1 MRPHRGEIHP
11 GALSLD
17 ALRERLSAVERRA
30 SAGGGDGVE
39 QAIATGWDAMDAA
52 LGGGGLRRGGLHE
65 WVGLA
70 AHDRAGGAGSR
81 RGRWSPPLGVLVHV
95 AARCM
100 GVAAGVGEGGG
111 MTVCWVGRRVWPSV
125 HALSGEH
132 EKSSTGGGTLLACS
146 LLVDATCAA
155 DRLWAADLAA
165 RCAGALVVVDGSGM
179 DMAASRRLLL
189 AAEAGAAAG
198 AWMVHLA
205 RPPWE
210 LKQLSAAT
218 TRWLVSRRPAV
229 AGSEAKGKVRLG
241 VTLLRSRG
249 PGSLNTQDRTSVI
262 QRDARDRYVPVPA
275 EPAQRSG
282 AASPAA

>member
-1 MRPHRGEIHP
+1 MRSGSVSRHAS
-11 GALSLD
+11 ALSLD

-30 SAGGGDGVE
+30 SAGGEVE
-39 QAIATGWDAMDAA
+39 PGHSVATGWDEMDAS

-70 AHDRAGGAGSR
+70 AHDWGGAGPR
-81 RGRWSPPLGVLVHV
+81 RGRWSPPLGVLVHM

-100 GVAAGVGEGGG
+100 SVAAGAGDGGES

-132 EKSSTGGGTLLACS
+132 ESSSTCAGTLLARS

-165 RCAGALVVVDGSGM
+165 RCPGTLVVVDGSGM

-198 AWMVHLA
+198 AWMVQVA

-218 TRWLVSRRPAV
+218 TRWLVSRRPA
-229 AGSEAKGKVRLG
+229 ATGSETKGKVRLG

-249 PGSLNTQDRTSVI
+249 PGSLSTQDRTSVI

-282 AASPAA
+282 AASSAA